1 MILPPQHSFKLHACS
16 EYLNLATLLLTYSEN
31 LLSSVASNPTT
42 YLICYSKTTLKIQ
55 ATIYPNKTNFLG
67 ILAISYKLAYK
78 QVLNFKK
85 LNVMEKNP
93 QTKNQTKRG
102 KSVNK

>member
-1 MILPPQHSFKLHACS
+1 M
-16 EYLNLATLLLTYSEN
+16 
-31 LLSSVASNPTT
+31 
-42 YLICYSKTTLKIQ
+42 
-55 ATIYPNKTNFLG
+55 G
-67 ILAISYKLAYK
+67 ILTISYKLASK